1 MMKPFLL
8 KSSSD
13 DCAITGVF
21 CGKASAFKLVKEN
34 REVAIAKTDKQE
46 MLILCIVL
54 KFTGV

>member
-21 CGKASAFKLVKEN
+21 CGKASTFKLVKEN

-46 MLILCIVL
+46 MRILCIVL
-54 KFTGV
+54 KFN